1 MKRFIALSL
10 ALILCLGLCACG
22 GSDTAEATPAP
33 TATAKPTPTPIP
45 ETPAE
50 KYHKQMQAALEGK
63 ERGTPTSAKAVTH
76 WTDDQGI
83 STYRASLLSN
93 KWMARSPDEV
103 KYIVC
108 RTERMEV
115 VGYYQGITNGVPFT
129 ADACVP
135 NVDIKITNAITQAVL
150 AENSFRGSEPP
161 QNIFDA
167 DDCIGDYP
175 DEAAIADWVTE
186 TLDGLEASANAAALE
201 FVQSYLQMWAY
212 SSAELTKM
220 LTEEGFSETEAQYAI
235 DNCGADW
242 AQINIA
248 LAQGQLQQFPITSR
262 NALIEMLMDYNSMS
276 KTEAAAAADTI
287 DWNKQALQAAYALLN
302 DEYEIGY
309 SAERLYSWLHW
320 ECGFEETQV
329 QYALDLVETDWNLQA
344 EKSAR
349 AFIDYW
355 QNCEAKYGALSR
367 DSMTRL
373 LAEQEGYTE
382 EQAAYGANAAGL
394 K

>member
-1 MKRFIALSL
+1 MKRFIALLL

-22 GSDTAEATPAP
+22 GSGDTVEATPAP
-33 TATAKPTPTPIP
+33 TAAEATPTPIP

-50 KYHKQMQAALEGK
+50 KYHKQMLAALEGK
-63 ERGTPTSAKAVTH
+63 EHSTPTASKAVTH

-93 KWMARSPDEV
+93 KWMARSPEEV
-103 KYIVC
+103 KYIVY

-115 VGYYQGITNGVPFT
+115 VGHYEGLSNGVPIT

-135 NVDIKITNAITQAVL
+135 NVDIKITNAITQAIL

-167 DDCIGDYP
+167 EDCIGDYP
-175 DEAAIADWVTE
+175 DEAAIAHWVTE
-186 TLDGLEASANAAALE
+186 TLDTLEASANAAALE

-220 LTEEGFSETEAQYAI
+220 LLEEGFSEAEAQYAI

-248 LAQGQLQQFPITSR
+248 LAQGMLQQFPTTCR
-262 NALIEMLMDYNSMS
+262 NALIEGLMDYNSLS

-287 DWNKQALQAAYALLN
+287 DWNEQALAAAYAMLN
-302 DEYEIGY
+302 DEEAFGY
-309 SAERLYSWLHW
+309 SPDLLYSWLHH
-320 ECGFEETQV
+320 EYGFEEAQA
-329 QYALDLVETDWNLQA
+329 QYALDNVKTDWNAQA
-344 EKSAR
+344 VKAAKVAME
-349 AFIDYW
+349 YW
-355 QNCEAKYGALSR
+355 DSYKDTYGELSHE
-367 DSMTRL
+367 SMVRYLT
-373 LAEQEGYTE
+373 EWYNFTE
-382 EQAAYGANAAGL
+382 EQAAHGAKSAGL